1 MTTTQTTTTDIC
13 AAYDAEYADRKRHWI
28 GGVPEQSDLRAI
40 RQIIAHQLAIPVAA
54 VAEALRDRREAQGEG
69 K

>member
-1 MTTTQTTTTDIC
+1 MTIAKPTTADIC

-28 GGVPEQSDLRAI
+28 GGEPEQSDLRGI

-54 VAEALRDRREAQGEG
+54 VAEALRDRREGMA
-69 K
+69 

>member
-1 MTTTQTTTTDIC
+1 MTTTADIC
-13 AAYDAEYADRKRHWI
+13 AAYDAEYTTRKRHWI
-28 GGVPEQSDLRAI
+28 GGVPEQSDLRGI

-54 VAEALRDRREAQGEG
+54 VAEALRDRREQGAG